1 MKKRL
6 SRELYKFSYKKLTM
20 GAFLTAGVI
29 LLPLVSNNVYTE
41 KAIANY
47 SNSSSITTENNAQL
61 DKSVRHAIYANNFNN
76 TNPNV
81 PMLNDGIQ
89 FSSKY
94 TVINKETNQVE
105 SSGLSYEKPWDV
117 LYKAIPLTY
126 ANGDVVDTKLYS
138 ELTSISKTTN
148 TSNEVK
154 QIDQEITFAKSG
166 DVQIDASRVS
176 GNIISG
182 DFDDT
187 KIEVKYKYNNTFYTF
202 QELNALSGFS
212 WSDVTAVS
220 FKGNLDPSKSIIIN
234 APLATVRDFSVAE
247 NNKNN
252 IIETINEITINN
264 KKVTS
269 SATLV
274 FQNFM
279 YTVKENVFGKY
290 IGTYHTVEPDGTKKY
305 VQVEEKV
312 QKMLPDVSESDLY
325 YEMFRHIPVGS
336 DKSKLEQEEKNGVV
350 YSGSQYSIKLNRVF
364 NAIKDE
370 GFSLMATDEL
380 GVKLEYHY
388 AMHGKQDIYTA
399 DGTKVIP
406 GEVDPKSGVLLSKY
420 YVELHKV
427 LDTKDLKLN
436 VGDSWSKFDN
446 LIYSKTIADSPKN
459 ERDIPKDEIMVTH
472 NVDTTKP
479 GEYMV
484 KYAYNIKGDNSQ
496 TITKTAKIT
505 VVGSSN
511 PGDKDKSK
519 DAKDTKDTK
528 DIRDS
533 KKLSNTGILND
544 NYAILGGVALLL
556 MTLIVKY
563 RREK

>member
-20 GAFLTAGVI
+20 GAFLTTGVI

-47 SNSSSITTENNAQL
+47 SNSSSITAENNAQL

-148 TSNEVK
+148 TSSEVK

-166 DVQIDASRVS
+166 DIQIDASRVS

-212 WSDVTAVS
+212 WSGVAAVS

-234 APLATVRDFSVAE
+234 APLTTVRDFSVAE

-252 IIETINEITINN
+252 IIETINEIIINN

-279 YTVKENVFGKY
+279 YNVKENVFGKY

-305 VQVEEKV
+305 IQVEEKV

-406 GEVDPKSGVLLSKY
+406 GKVDPKSGVLLSKY

-436 VGDSWSKFDN
+436 
-446 LIYSKTIADSPKN
+446 SPKN

-519 DAKDTKDTK
+519 DTKDTKDTK
-528 DIRDS
+528 EDIRDP